1 MVRRA
6 VPTQANT
13 AFLEALHRVKSV
25 GVQYVRR

>member
-6 VPTQANT
+6 VPPQAST
-13 AFLEALHRVKSV
+13 APLEALHRVKSV